1 MSAPEPAAGGD
12 PRAELDALFPDRDV
26 PVRDPDTGAA
36 AALTVREFRFLEGLR
51 AQALARPLVQ
61 AWAALAPGDG
71 ELADAGAFEAAM
83 AEHAETWLA
92 LLALATGRDA
102 GWLARLPDAD
112 GRALS
117 DAMWSVN
124 GSFFVRRVVAE
135 VAARRAASLSPSPG
149 SSTPSSA
156 PGTATDTPISPG
168 D

>member
-26 PVRDPDTGAA
+26 PVRDPDTGEA

-51 AQALARPLVQ
+51 AQTVARPLVQ

-102 GWLARLPDAD
+102 GWLARLPDETILLP
-112 GRALS
+112 GHNYS
-117 DAMWSVN
+117 DAPRATMGETKRGNFYLRVPDLETW
-124 GSFFVRRVVAE
+124 RRFMG
-135 VAARRAASLSPSPG
+135 AA
-149 SSTPSSA
+149 
-156 PGTATDTPISPG
+156 PI